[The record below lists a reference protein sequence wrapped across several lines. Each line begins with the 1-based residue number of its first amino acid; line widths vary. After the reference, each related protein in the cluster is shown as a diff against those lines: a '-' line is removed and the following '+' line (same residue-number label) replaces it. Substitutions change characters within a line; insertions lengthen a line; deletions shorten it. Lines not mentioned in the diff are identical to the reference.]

1 MKKYLALTLAILLAL
16 SALTAC
22 GGKKDDA
29 DQTPDQTVTDTPE
42 TDTPDEGT
50 DTAGTIGEDDK
61 EDADTSDK
69 TPDAET
75 PDESEPDGSEIPAE
89 PDGTE
94 TPEAPVPNTPA
105 ETPSV
110 TPSTPSAGTT
120 TTEPST
126 PAGGDI
132 TISRP
137 DGSAPA
143 IDQPAAM
150 PDEGVDGSAS
160 EPTYVEPDADLS
172 KIVDA
177 IYEKVDPGYS
187 VGTVGVDLKDDYRL
201 GFYTGLKDG
210 SVLTAA
216 VASEPMISSQ
226 AFSLVV
232 ARVADG
238 KDAKQ
243 VAKDMLA
250 GVNPAK
256 WVCVSADDM
265 TAAVSGN
272 IVMLIMVNEY
282 DDGTPSISFAKAF
295 VDLYGGET
303 VTK

>member
-22 GGKKDDA
+22 GGKTDDTDNSA
-29 DQTPDQTVTDTPE
+29 DQTVTDTPE
-42 TDTPDEGT
+42 TDTPEEGT
-50 DTAGTIGEDDK
+50 DTAGKDDK
-61 EDADTSDK
+61 DTEDK

-75 PDESEPDGSEIPAE
+75 PEAPDKTEPDGSETPAE

-105 ETPSV
+105 ETPAV
-110 TPSTPSAGTT
+110 TPSTPSTPSTGTT
-120 TTEPST
+120 TPEPST

-132 TISRP
+132 VISRP
-137 DGSAPA
+137 DGNAPA
-143 IDQPAAM
+143 IDQPATM

-201 GFYTGLKDG
+201 GFYTGLTDG

-282 DDGTPSISFAKAF
+282 DDDIDSIRFAKAF